1 MSMETLTLQISER
14 ADQLA
19 RQAERDVAEQFARID
34 AQNGDIPGSGGLR
47 GMDNGPVA
55 PNSQQNLAVRQSLF
69 RGDG

>member
-34 AQNGDIPGSGGLR
+34 A
-47 GMDNGPVA
+47 VA
-55 PNSQQNLAVRQSLF
+55 HANTRRV
-69 RGDG
+69 

>member
-34 AQNGDIPGSGGLR
+34 A
-47 GMDNGPVA
+47 VA
-55 PNSQQNLAVRQSLF
+55 HANTRRVLAAFQKHRVAESYF
-69 RGDG
+69 AGTTGYG